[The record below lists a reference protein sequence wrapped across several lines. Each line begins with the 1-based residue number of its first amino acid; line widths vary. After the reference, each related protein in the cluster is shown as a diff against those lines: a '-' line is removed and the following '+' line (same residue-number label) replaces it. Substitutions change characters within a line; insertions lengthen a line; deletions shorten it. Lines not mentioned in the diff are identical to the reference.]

1 MDNCCAP
8 QWADFTRSPQIFSDD
23 YFEIEHEVHK
33 PQMYFKYSS
42 NLSSC
47 KQENKS
53 EQSINETTKF
63 DDSLEPRTPVRSS
76 VAYFIPHDSKKHAV
90 VQTTNNEPPRELK
103 LDEKSSKIH
112 QTWSISITE
121 LTSAFKVMPAQRK
134 VKRTVPEK
142 TRKNMSE
149 AKSSLR
155 DVRVNDVK
163 KTNNPQTA
171 FVKNKHESAMKSKVD
186 VCSKDD
192 PSDRR
197 LSYKIV
203 RVPRTQHNALN
214 TRHSFGKPKVLTCQ
228 YRRTSLIRNQKRL
241 NQFVSL
247 AEAISKFQTETPER
261 FRTLNRTIKPGLLMK
276 LKQSP
281 LKLTYPIS
289 PALRCKQRTRITN
302 ILNQQEREKLELEN
316 MKKHQIKANP
326 VPVNILKAPTLLK
339 KVPKKPPTITEE
351 FHLTQSKKTR
361 HTTDSSVNIQQNMN
375 TKEHQKA
382 VSISRSTSSSSV
394 SCKKANSSEPEV
406 RAAMRVE
413 FELRN
418 REFQLKKQEK
428 LKNLCIQESNKNK
441 TQFHARP
448 APKFTKSTNAVK
460 DQKQKK
466 TVITRSS
473 SLEERN
479 RFVAKK
485 DKPVKQFE
493 RLEFAKIPNT
503 NSISCFIRDSEKENI
518 RNKGYSYKAL
528 DTRQT
533 KSFSDRENKQP
544 CTINNTITCIS
555 TKKKQTINQQTVN
568 HCDKL
573 QSEIGIPFIDIKNKK
588 LYNAQNKVDK
598 VDKLKSN
605 MNKKIQERNEFD
617 DMIKKRE
624 QEFKAKKV
632 QEERCRL
639 LEQKMEKLKLR
650 KMTEVKAKPMPI
662 YKPMVIAKSTKPVTN
677 PQSPALGIRNK
688 AKNVS

>member
-8 QWADFTRSPQIFSDD
+8 QWADFTRSPQIFADD

-42 NLSSC
+42 NLYPC

-53 EQSINETTKF
+53 EQSVNETKF
-63 DDSLEPRTPVRSS
+63 DDSLEPGTPVRSSVRSS
-76 VAYFIPHDSKKHAV
+76 VAYFIPHDNKKHAV
-90 VQTTNNEPPRELK
+90 VQTTNNEPPKELK

-112 QTWSISITE
+112 QTWSVSITE
-121 LTSAFKVMPAQRK
+121 LTSAFKVMPAQHK
-134 VKRTVPEK
+134 VKSTVPKKIREG
-142 TRKNMSE
+142 MSE

-155 DVRVNDVK
+155 DAHINDVK
-163 KTNNPQTA
+163 KINNPQTA
-171 FVKNKHESAMKSKVD
+171 FIKNKHESAMKSKVN

-203 RVPRTQHNALN
+203 KVPRTQHNALN
-214 TRHSFGKPKVLTCQ
+214 TKQYSFGKPKVLTCQ
-228 YRRTSLIRNQKRL
+228 YRRTSLIRNRKHS

-261 FRTLNRTIKPGLLMK
+261 FRTLSNRTMKPGLLMK

-289 PALRCKQRTRITN
+289 PALRCKQRKRTTN
-302 ILNQQEREKLELEN
+302 TLNQQEREKLELEN

-326 VPVNILKAPTLLK
+326 VPVNILKGPTLLK
-339 KVPKKPPTITEE
+339 KVPKKPNTITEE

-361 HTTDSSVNIQQNMN
+361 HPTDPSVNIQQNMN
-375 TKEHQKA
+375 TKEHQKT

-394 SCKKANSSEPEV
+394 SCKKINSSEPEV
-406 RAAMRVE
+406 RGTMRVE

-428 LKNLCIQESNKNK
+428 LRNLCIQESNKNK

-448 APKFTKSTNAVK
+448 VPKFSKSTSAVK
-460 DQKQKK
+460 DQKQKR
-466 TVITRSS
+466 TMITRSS

-485 DKPVKQFE
+485 DEPVKQFE
-493 RLEFAKIPNT
+493 RLETAKILNT
-503 NSISCFIRDSEKENI
+503 NSIPCFIRGSEKENI
-518 RNKGYSYKAL
+518 RNKGYSCKAL
-528 DTRQT
+528 ETRQT
-533 KSFSDRENKQP
+533 KSSSDRENKQP
-544 CTINNTITCIS
+544 CTMNNTVSCIS
-555 TKKKQTINQQTVN
+555 TKKKQTSQQTVN

-573 QSEIGIPFIDIKNKK
+573 QSKIGMPFIDIKNKK
-588 LYNAQNKVDK
+588 LSNAQNKVDK
-598 VDKLKSN
+598 LKLN
-605 MNKKIQERNEFD
+605 MKIQERNEFD
-617 DMIKKRE
+617 DIIKKRE
-624 QEFKAKKV
+624 QEFKAKKL

-650 KMTEVKAKPMPI
+650 KMTEVKAKPMPV

-688 AKNVS
+688 AKSVS